1 MSVQRIGRRPR
12 ALVEVAVVGAGPA
25 GLALSDELV
34 GGGIGHVVLERGRV
48 GESWRTQRWDSFR
61 LNSQVWANRVPGDVL
76 AAPPDRFPSAQ
87 ELVAGLERLAAGLPV
102 TEGVEVLRAE
112 RLGAHWRMDT
122 SEGPLLAEDVVV
134 ASGFQNVPR
143 RPAFA
148 SALPDDVTQL
158 HVADYRRAGDLDD
171 GVLVVGGGQSG
182 VQVTADLLEG
192 GRRVYLSTSQIGRMP
207 RRHRGRD
214 AWAWL
219 RDSGQLDLPREQAG
233 PAELGGT
240 LPQISGAVDGRSISY
255 QQLARDGATLLGQ
268 ALGCDGRSIR
278 LRPDVGENIRYAD
291 RVSQFFHAAWDAH
304 AGVVDGEPPWQDDP
318 ADAPAPGLYD
328 VVGPESLDVAAAGIS
343 TVVWAT
349 GFDASLDWLPN
360 GSLDRHGRSTR
371 TGLHVVGAP
380 WLTHRASNSLY
391 GIPTDARRLA
401 RDLALSR
408 RRAA

>member
-1 MSVQRIGRRPR
+1 
-12 ALVEVAVVGAGPA
+12 
-25 GLALSDELV
+25 
-34 GGGIGHVVLERGRV
+34 
-48 GESWRTQRWDSFR
+48 
-61 LNSQVWANRVPGDVL
+61 
-76 AAPPDRFPSAQ
+76 
-87 ELVAGLERLAAGLPV
+87 
-102 TEGVEVLRAE
+102 VLRAE
-112 RLGAHWRMDT
+112 RLGGHWRVGT

-143 RPAFA
+143 RPAYA

-158 HVADYRRAGDLDD
+158 HVADYRRVVDLDD

-182 VQVTADLLEG
+182 VQVAADLLEA
-192 GRRVYLSTSQIGRMP
+192 GRCVYLSTSQIGRMP

-219 RDSGQLDLPREQAG
+219 RDSGQLDLPRERAG

-240 LPQISGAVDGRSISY
+240 LPQISGAADGRSISY
-255 QQLARDGATLLGQ
+255 QQLARDGATLLGRT
-268 ALGCDGRSIR
+268 LGCDGRSLR
-278 LRPDVGENIRYAD
+278 LGPDVGEHVRYAD
-291 RVSQFFHAAWDAH
+291 RVSQFFHAAWDSH
-304 AGVVDGEPPWQDDP
+304 AGVVDGEPPWHDDA
-318 ADAPAPGLYD
+318 ADAPAPDLYK
-328 VVGPESLDVAAAGIS
+328 VVGPESLDLAAAGIS

-349 GFDASLDWLPN
+349 GFGASLDWLPN
-360 GSLDRHGRSTR
+360 GSLDRHGRSAR

-401 RDLALSR
+401 RDLVLSR